1 MKKVL
6 ITGWNKWIGL
16 ATTKLFLEKW
26 FRVII
31 LARDFSDFKIK
42 NDNLEK
48 IEFDLKN
55 TSKILELCNKIW
67 KIDILINNAW
77 IMHWINYL
85 EYNEK
90 LQNDILNVNLVA
102 QIELIK
108 WFEKLNDKLRIVNNA
123 SIAGEIW
130 HPDIWYGITK
140 AWVINMTKS
149 FAKILWP
156 KGIVINCISAW
167 PVETDMLSSIPEARK
182 ESIKSNVMTGRF
194 ARPEEIAETFYFLWV
209 VSPEYINWIC
219 IDVNNWAFMR

>member
-26 FRVII
+26 FKVLV
-31 LARDFSDFKIK
+31 LARDFSEFKIE
-42 NDNLEK
+42 NENLEK

-55 TSKILELCNKIW
+55 TDKILELCDKIW

-90 LQNDILNVNLVA
+90 LQKEILDINLVS

-130 HPDIWYGITK
+130 HPDIWYWITK
-140 AWVINMTKS
+140 AGVINITKS

-156 KGIVINCISAW
+156 KWVIVNCVSAW
-167 PVETDMLSSIPEARK
+167 PVETNMLSTIPKARK
-182 ESIKSNVMTGRF
+182 TEIKKSVITGRF
-194 ARPEEIAETFYFLWV
+194 AKPEEIAKTFYFLGV
-209 VSPEYINWIC
+209 DSPEYINWIC
-219 IDVNNWAFMR
+219 IDVNNGAFMR